1 MTSLIIQIAVDAFL
15 LGGVYTLMAIGLSLA
30 FGVTRIINFAH
41 GEVVMFGAYA
51 AFFGFALLGVDPLI
65 SLPAVAVLGG
75 LGGYLLFKSSLDRI
89 LSDPGINMV
98 LLTFGIG
105 LILQNLAV
113 VMWTGDERSTTP
125 SYAFASWFLTDDV
138 VIAQGRLIAFGLA
151 VVFVLGL
158 LAWLRWSELG
168 RATRAV
174 SQNRAAASLMGIN
187 VHAIYALSFALSSA
201 FGAATGA
208 IMSFLL
214 PITPFMGFPI
224 LIKAFAIIILGG
236 MDSIAGTVIG
246 AFFLAFV
253 ETAIAYLVPS
263 GIGWAEGVAFFM
275 LVLMLLVRPNGIL
288 GRAGREA

>member
-1 MTSLIIQIAVDAFL
+1 VL
-15 LGGVYTLMAIGLSLA
+15 
-30 FGVTRIINFAH
+30 
-41 GEVVMFGAYA
+41 MFGAYA
-51 AFFGFALLGVDPLI
+51 SFFAFAGLGIDPLL
-65 SLPAVAVLGG
+65 SLPAIAILGG
-75 LGGYLLFKSSLDRI
+75 LGGYVLFKSTLERI
-89 LSDPGINMV
+89 LDDSAINMV

-105 LILQNLAV
+105 LVMQNLAV
-113 VMWTGDERSTTP
+113 IMWTGDERSANP
-125 SYAFASWFLTDDV
+125 SYAFASWFLSDDV
-138 VIAQGRLIAFGLA
+138 VIARSRLIAFAVATLFILA
-151 VVFVLGL
+151 L

-187 VHAIYALSFALSSA
+187 VQAIYALSFALSSA
-201 FGAATGA
+201 LGAATGG

-224 LIKAFAIIILGG
+224 LVKAFAIIILGG
-236 MDSIAGTVIG
+236 MDSIIGTVIG

-253 ETAIAYLVPS
+253 ETAIAYLIPN

-288 GRAGREA
+288 GTAGREA